1 MCRTIEVI
9 TENEFI
15 IEEFRNCCIRN
26 SKMFRHL
33 YLELIRNGLN
43 EEKYNNFDI
52 FRRDLH
58 WKIDRR
64 SKLYWGYL
72 YKYSRNVII
81 ENNEPW
87 NMVFLHFS
95 KFEPQI
101 TLNLNQNLRIF
112 IDKYQNMNYFSS
124 WQRKILL
131 YLLKNL
137 FNKDLNCFYISG
149 NAGTGKSFLMREL
162 VELFKNVLNLNV
174 MVWASTG
181 TAAKNIGG
189 NTVHRAFNINTTNFA
204 SMMQPG
210 THSFKTLLKTNVII
224 IDEIS
229 MLNADILESIDL
241 KCRQCSKDIE
251 GNIDFVLPF
260 GGKLVILFGDLLQI
274 PWVQEQQIGFEVR
287 EMEPIYRSSSFKNFE
302 WLFLRQQMRQA
313 DDYQYSDICN
323 QISRL
328 NFTDDWIQWLQS
340 RVCPDGQGSGMNNTW
355 LKSLCHDTTVNNL
368 DDCLLNSNSWILWVA
383 ATKQEKVWSLTTQN
397 YKIFLTRIKF

>member
-1 MCRTIEVI
+1 
-9 TENEFI
+9 
-15 IEEFRNCCIRN
+15 
-26 SKMFRHL
+26 
-33 YLELIRNGLN
+33 
-43 EEKYNNFDI
+43 
-52 FRRDLH
+52 
-58 WKIDRR
+58 
-64 SKLYWGYL
+64 
-72 YKYSRNVII
+72 
-81 ENNEPW
+81 
-87 NMVFLHFS
+87 MVFLHFS

-101 TLNLNQNLRIF
+101 TFNLNENMRIF
-112 IDKYQNMNYFSS
+112 IDKYQNMNNFSS
-124 WQRKILL
+124 WQRKVLH

-137 FNKDLNCFYISG
+137 FNKDLNCFYISE

-210 THSFKTLLKTNVII
+210 THSFQTLLKTNVII

-251 GNIDFVLPF
+251 GNNDFVLPF

-274 PWVQEQQIGFEVR
+274 PWIQEQQIGFEVR

-340 RVCPDGQGSGMNNTW
+340 RVCEDGQGSGMNNTW

-383 ATKQEKVWSLTTQN
+383 ATNKKRCEV
-397 YKIFLTRIKF
+397 

>member
-15 IEEFRNCCIRN
+15 IDEFRNCGIRN

-33 YLELIRNGLN
+33 YLKLIRKGLKL
-43 EEKYNNFDI
+43 EKYNNFEV

-64 SKLYWGYL
+64 SKLYWEYL

-81 ENNEPW
+81 ENNESW

-101 TLNLNQNLRIF
+101 TLKLNDNMRIF
-112 IDKYQNMNYFSS
+112 IDKYQNINYFSS
-124 WQRKILL
+124 WKRKVVL
-131 YLLKNL
+131 YFLKNL
-137 FNKDLNCFYISG
+137 FNKDSNCFYISG
-149 NAGTGKSFLMREL
+149 NAGTGKYFLMRREL
-162 VELFKNVLNLNV
+162 VDLFKKVLNLNV

-189 NTVHRAFNINTTNFA
+189 NTVHRAFNINTTNFT

-251 GNIDFVLPF
+251 GNNDFVLLF
-260 GGKLVILFGDLLQI
+260 DGKLVILFGDLLQI

-287 EMEPIYRSSSFKNFE
+287 EMEPI
-302 WLFLRQQMRQA
+302 
-313 DDYQYSDICN
+313 
-323 QISRL
+323 
-328 NFTDDWIQWLQS
+328 
-340 RVCPDGQGSGMNNTW
+340 
-355 LKSLCHDTTVNNL
+355 
-368 DDCLLNSNSWILWVA
+368 
-383 ATKQEKVWSLTTQN
+383 
-397 YKIFLTRIKF
+397 